1 MTRTRSASRLLGL
14 LVLSL
19 AFVAPAAADLFG
31 DLHRS
36 AVDTARGLF
45 GGNRDAAKVLDRIPD
60 RVSGANVTFAVN
72 SEKVTPMV
80 PAAGAEVAF
89 NPYHDAADFT
99 NFASASV
106 CDGRVVR
113 ERDVNGG
120 TCFGI
125 SYFVSMYY
133 SRLIR
138 PVQQGKTAK
147 LFSIYG
153 HEFSMWDA
161 LTKDLSKVGRS
172 ENDGVNYVVKAVI
185 DADAERNGRPFYNS
199 ENMKEDLDA
208 YRLRSFS
215 QGAFSEKVKVAAI
228 AHHRDQREI
237 DREKIKT
244 AKASK
249 LAAAMAEIKSRLE
262 KHGTQLFYFQHY
274 KPENWI
280 GWRSWDWGHAC
291 AIYRIS
297 TVRVEGSN
305 GGIREAWKL
314 HFYDPNFT
322 YGNRDKVESGEGFG
336 TYLLYFPD
344 AGQITFSKR
353 VQDVYGVQTEG
364 STIDDDETRLGYYDV
379 YDGHPVQQ
387 QIAKKAIIEASV
399 GQGCELTG
407 DELEKA
413 REKGKIK
420 MSESFTEI
428 D

>member
-14 LVLSL
+14 LLTLL
-19 AFVAPAAADLFG
+19 AVSPVGADFFG

-36 AVDTARGLF
+36 AVSTLGFGQGSAEKTISKIPARSG
-45 GGNRDAAKVLDRIPD
+45 
-60 RVSGANVTFAVN
+60 GANVTFDVD
-72 SEKVTPMV
+72 SETVTPMV
-80 PAAGAEVAF
+80 PRSDEASF
-89 NPYHDAADFT
+89 NPYHDAANFT
-99 NFASASV
+99 NFASSSV
-106 CDGRVVR
+106 CDGKIVR

-138 PVQQGKTAK
+138 PVQQGRNAK
-147 LFSIYG
+147 LFSIY
-153 HEFSMWDA
+153 HQEFSVWDA
-161 LTKDLSKVGRS
+161 LTEDLSKVGRS
-172 ENDGVNYVVKAVI
+172 ENDGVNYVVQAVI
-185 DADAERNGRPFYNS
+185 DSKAEKNGKSFYAS
-199 ENMKEDLDA
+199 ENMASMLDD

-215 QGAFSEKVKVAAI
+215 QGRFAETVKKASI

-244 AKASK
+244 TKASK
-249 LAAAMAEIKSRLE
+249 LASAMSEIKSRLE

-291 AIYRIS
+291 TIYRIS
-297 TVRVEGSN
+297 TVEVKASN
-305 GGIREAWKL
+305 GGSREAWKI

-322 YGNRDKVESGEGFG
+322 YGNQDKVESGEGFG

-344 AGQITFSKR
+344 SKQITFSKR
-353 VQDVYGVQTEG
+353 VQDVYGVQSEC
-364 STIDDDETRLGYYDV
+364 STIDDDETTLGYYDV
-379 YDGHPVQQ
+379 YDGHPVQK
-387 QIAKKAIIEASV
+387 QIAKKAIIEANV

-407 DELEKA
+407 EELEKA
-413 REKGKIK
+413 KKDGKIK
-420 MSESFTEI
+420 MAEAFTEI